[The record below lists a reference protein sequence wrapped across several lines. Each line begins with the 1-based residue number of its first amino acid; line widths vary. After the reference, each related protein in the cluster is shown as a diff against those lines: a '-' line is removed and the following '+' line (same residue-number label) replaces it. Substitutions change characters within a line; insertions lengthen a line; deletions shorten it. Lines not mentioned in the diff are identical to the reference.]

1 MTVLG
6 RGLIVQ
12 PVLLA
17 RTYNNDTIIT
27 LQNITLEAVAF
38 ITRPRRRSPS
48 RRLRAVV
55 LTVQRGRP
63 TIKVL
68 TSFLVL
74 CVGRRSGCVVCGQE
88 GVPGGVL
95 SVFFLTVPPLWSSG
109 KGVSLES
116 GRSRVRLPLA
126 LRFFPG
132 RFIPVTLK
140 NGTPVATLPGAW
152 RCRVSAGTGRP
163 GVSLL

>member
-1 MTVLG
+1 MNHFNHFEQFSIILNHLNRSESFLFYFQMTVLG

-27 LQNITLEAVAF
+27 LQNTTLEAVAF
-38 ITRPRRRSPS
+38 TTRPRRRSPS

-63 TIKVL
+63 AIKVL

-116 GRSRVRLPLA
+116 GRSRVRIPLA
-126 LRFFPG
+126 LRFF
-132 RFIPVTLK
+132 
-140 NGTPVATLPGAW
+140 
-152 RCRVSAGTGRP
+152 S
-163 GVSLL
+163 GVDSYQ